1 MLSACLRV
9 FFCEIYAQG
18 MGVTAGQFIGALIY
32 FIVYQ
37 RLLVEFLWIVN
48 DSEIHR
54 DWVNSVI
61 KQTFFLRGYFLR
73 ILLAI
78 KGRSL

>member
-1 MLSACLRV
+1 MFEG

-18 MGVTAGQFIGALIY
+18 MGVTSGQFIGALIY

-37 RLLVEFLWIVN
+37 RLLVEFVWIVN
-48 DSEIHR
+48 DSEIYR

-61 KQTFFLRGYFLR
+61 NQNFFYVG
-73 ILLAI
+73 I
-78 KGRSL
+78 SLEFC